1 MDIQRI
7 NTILTKAIVQF
18 QGSEIDSM
26 SQVFEAKKYS
36 KKRAFIDQVMAR
48 HGTAKLPSIDMSAYP
63 PIKGMEG
70 PFRYRDGR
78 VLYYDPKEGKYYDR
92 KTDRYLS
99 NKEIPM

>member
-1 MDIQRI
+1 MNIEQI
-7 NTILTKAIVQF
+7 NTVLTKAIVQF
-18 QGSEIDSM
+18 QEGEI
-26 SQVFEAKKYS
+26 EAMLEARKYS
-36 KKRAFIDQVMAR
+36 KKRAFVDQVMAR
-48 HGTAKLPSIDMSAYP
+48 HGTAKLPSIDMSEYP

-92 KTDRYLS
+92 KIDRYLS